1 MWLIMNKKPE
11 DSTNLVGIVLDV
23 PIVSRNPAV
32 IVIMSAESMDDIER
46 YLNALKSSNNLEGY
60 VIYTR
65 KTHEMNYRTIVFLE
79 AHRRISIRDLVDSVE
94 RKLRELNVPHFRV
107 IPYVN
112 VLRGV
117 YVIPEYPVIR
127 IHGENAFLAREP
139 NVLTFISS
147 SARILGKGALS
158 LIREIG
164 KHVGSLI
171 FEKLKRSL
179 GHVPKIESK
188 ESLMGLLLYL
198 CQSREI
204 PWCKVVFS
212 GDEISVIVTLEDKK
226 YKELLIRYVSGIL
239 ESILNKY
246 GFLVSVERRDS
257 GVVLRAL
264 SVREEHVITV
274 E

>member
-1 MWLIMNKKPE
+1 MDKKSE
-11 DSTNLVGIVLDV
+11 DSTNLVDIVLDV
-23 PIVSRNPAV
+23 PIASRNPAV
-32 IVIMSAESMDDIER
+32 IVIMSGESMDEIER
-46 YLNALKSSNNLEGY
+46 YLNALKSSGDLEGY

-65 KTHEMNYRTIVFLE
+65 KIHEMNYRTIVFLE
-79 AHRRISIRDLVDSVE
+79 AHRRTSIRDLVDSVE
-94 RKLRELNVPHFRV
+94 RKLRELNIPHFRV

-112 VLRGV
+112 VLKGV

-127 IHGENAFLAREP
+127 IHSENAFLAREP

-147 SARILGKGALS
+147 IARILGKGALS

-171 FEKLKRSL
+171 FEKLKRNL

-212 GDEISVIVTLEDKK
+212 GDEISVIVTLEDKE